1 MFNCFDFVD
10 FKLAYFS
17 YTGIGEHEQEQR
29 KVLRPHF

>member
-17 YTGIGEHEQEQR
+17 YTGIGEHEQKEQR
-29 KVLRPHF
+29 KF